1 MMAYSNENYHNDL
14 EKLKQEHKQYEVL
27 TRSEIEASWQDKKQG
42 DERMEEIKQ
51 ESTNWLEQEE
61 KSIKTPMGDFEK
73 LPAINTL
80 FAENKIV
87 KFYVNATAPFR
98 KWDDEKNDKIKAI
111 IPVLTKETNERMVFF
126 LNISNPLY
134 KDIVHVCREA
144 TDKSKV
150 YFAVIQT
157 GTKQTTQYKIVKE

>member
-1 MMAYSNENYHNDL
+1 MA
-14 EKLKQEHKQYEVL
+14 
-27 TRSEIEASWQDKKQG
+27 
-42 DERMEEIKQ
+42 EEIKE

-61 KSIKTPMGDFEK
+61 KSIKTPLGDFEK

-87 KFYVNATAPFR
+87 RFYVDATKPFR

-111 IPVLTKETNERMVFF
+111 IPVLAKEKNNEKMVFF

-134 KDIVHVCREA
+134 KDIIHVCREA
-144 TDKSKV
+144 ADKSKV
-150 YFAVIQT
+150 YLAVIQV
-157 GTKQTTQYKIVKE
+157 GTKQNTKYNLVKE

>member
-1 MMAYSNENYHNDL
+1 MYSDQDFHNDL
-14 EKLKQEHKQYEVL
+14 EKLKQEQVPYEIITKEELKQKYGEVK
-27 TRSEIEASWQDKKQG
+27 E
-42 DERMEEIKQ
+42 MNEEIKE